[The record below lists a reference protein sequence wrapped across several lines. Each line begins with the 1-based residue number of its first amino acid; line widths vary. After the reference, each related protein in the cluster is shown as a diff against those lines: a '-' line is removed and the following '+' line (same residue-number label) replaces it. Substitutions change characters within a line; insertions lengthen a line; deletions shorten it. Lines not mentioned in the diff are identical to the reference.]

1 MTDENLRM
9 NPEIKE
15 QWVRAL
21 RSGQY
26 TQGKDAL
33 KISYAGKDSYCCLG
47 VLCDIA
53 VKSGAVDEPVK
64 LADGWAYGDDHDSSW
79 SSLPRKVVEWAGL
92 NNHFHR
98 TDPWVPTR
106 G

>member
-1 MTDENLRM
+1 
-9 NPEIKE
+9 
-15 QWVRAL
+15 
-21 RSGQY
+21 
-26 TQGKDAL
+26 
-33 KISYAGKDSYCCLG
+33 
-47 VLCDIA
+47 

-98 TDPWVPTR
+98 TDPWVSYKPDGEDGRTER
-106 G
+106 CSLSGINDAGESFETIANLIEEQL